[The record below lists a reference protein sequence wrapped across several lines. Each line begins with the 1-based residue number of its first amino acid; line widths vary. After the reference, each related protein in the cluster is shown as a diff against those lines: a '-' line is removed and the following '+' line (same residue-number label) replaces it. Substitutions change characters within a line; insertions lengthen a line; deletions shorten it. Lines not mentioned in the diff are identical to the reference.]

1 MTHTSGARA
10 GDRLVAMPR
19 PRRALRVVAMVGLAL
34 VAASCASAFAAC
46 DAKPG
51 AMRVAS
57 PGAVVLFQSRPSPI
71 KVGELFA
78 LDVEVCATKGEVRGV
93 AIDATMPEHK
103 HGMNY
108 RPVVK
113 KSAGNTWGATGFM
126 FHMPGR
132 WQFAFEVD
140 TGAGR
145 ERVLHN
151 LTVE

>member
-1 MTHTSGARA
+1 MTHNSGALTSE
-10 GDRLVAMPR
+10 GLVATQR
-19 PRRALRVVAMVGLAL
+19 PHRAMRVLAAAGVAL

-51 AMRVAS
+51 AMRAVS
-57 PGAVVLFQSRPSPI
+57 PNAVVLFQPRPAPI

-78 LDVEVCATKGEVRGV
+78 LDVEVCATKGEARGV
-93 AIDATMPEHK
+93 SMDATMPEHK

-108 RPVVK
+108 KPVVK
-113 KSAGNTWGATGFM
+113 KSAGNTWSATGFM

-145 ERVLHN
+145 ERVLHI